1 MAIPKAKYEE
11 LKEYY
16 DYQRKIAYNKEV
28 IYFMADR
35 FQNRVY
41 NDFGMVSLDKLKE
54 ILLTRVQPEDY
65 EEPRKGYVPEDPNLR
80 IEGEGEPFLPEVMIP
95 KDDKDFR

>member
-1 MAIPKAKYEE
+1 MAISKQSYNE
-11 LKEYY
+11 LKEYW
-16 DYQRKIAYNKEV
+16 DYQRKIEYNKEMV
-28 IYFMADR
+28 HFMAEK
-35 FQNRVY
+35 FKGRVY

-54 ILLTRVQPEDY
+54 ILWTRVQPEDY